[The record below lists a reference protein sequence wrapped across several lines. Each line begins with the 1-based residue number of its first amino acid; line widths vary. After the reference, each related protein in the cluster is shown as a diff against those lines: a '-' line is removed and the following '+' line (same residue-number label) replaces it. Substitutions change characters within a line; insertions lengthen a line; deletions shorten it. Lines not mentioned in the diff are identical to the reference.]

1 MRAAAFIRYHSGD
14 GFGHIG
20 WAFDFDLPQASAGS
34 VENHSGHLFT
44 PATKMGFWSEFTGDP
59 VAPMRQHKYDDLKY
73 VDLPNG
79 DPVLAYRTVLW
90 IKNNGYRAWFR
101 NCEDDVYDVLR
112 AYGVTDLAPPS
123 LIWFPKTW
131 FRRFRGTLAHVADF
145 KWQASNGDTSGH
157 AEAPTCHPEHV
168 EGRLSLS
175 KADVETLTPWQPTWR
190 RPWHIDAHLFRLD
203 KFYRHRPPN

>member
-20 WAFDFDLPQASAGS
+20 WAFDFDPTHANAGS
-34 VENHSGHLFT
+34 VENHSGQLFT
-44 PATKMGFWSEFTGDP
+44 PATKMGFWSEFTSDP
-59 VAPMRQHKYDDLKY
+59 VGPVRQYKYDDLKY

-101 NCEDDVYDVLR
+101 NCEDDAYDVLR

-131 FRRFRGTLAHVADF
+131 FKRFRGILAHVTDF
-145 KWQASNGDTSGH
+145 KWQASH
-157 AEAPTCHPEHV
+157 AEASKHPEV
-168 EGRLSLS
+168 SRATLEQ
-175 KADVETLTPWQPTWR
+175 LTPWQPTWR

-203 KFYRHRPPN
+203 KFHLHRPPN